1 MGIYHHV
8 IRPLAFWSDAEAMH
22 DRAVRTGSRVGGYPR
37 LMRWLTSRYSVNDA
51 RLRCSVA
58 GLECPN
64 PIGLAAGYDKS
75 GYSVAALAT
84 LGFGFIEV
92 GSVSADPSDGNPRP
106 RLWRVPADDAIVVNY
121 GLPNEG
127 ADAVAPRLSTVQL
140 PVPLGV
146 NVVKTNRLQT
156 EPDEAVFSDYEAGV
170 RGVKDVCDYLMINLS
185 CPNTESGRDF
195 FGEPGQI
202 AEVMRRLDALEL
214 TIPVFFKISPM
225 GGDEALDRLL
235 EEADPFPW
243 VSGFMFNLPPGKP
256 VKLSLPP
263 ERLEAM
269 PGAVAGKPI
278 QGIIDERTAAL
289 YRRMDKQR
297 YRLIAAGGVFNAED
311 AYHKIRLGASL
322 AQLFTGLVYEGPGVV
337 RRINKGLLDIIERD
351 GLRHIHDALGA
362 DAAEHTV

>member
-1 MGIYHHV
+1 MGIYQHV
-8 IRPLAFWSDAEAMH
+8 LRPLAFRSDAEAMH
-22 DRAVRTGSRVGGYPR
+22 DRAVRMGSRVGACP
-37 LMRWLTSRYSVNDA
+37 WLTQWLSRRYTVDDP
-51 RLRCSVA
+51 RLRCTVA

-75 GYSVAALAT
+75 GYSVATLAA
-84 LGFGFIEV
+84 LGFGSIEV

-106 RLWRVPADDAIVVNY
+106 RLWRSPEDEAIIVNY

-127 ADAVAPRLSTVQL
+127 AEAVAQRLSKVRL
-140 PVPLGV
+140 PMPLGI

-156 EPDEAVFSDYEAGV
+156 EPDEAVFADYEAGV

-195 FGEPGQI
+195 FGEPGQV
-202 AEVMRRLDALEL
+202 AEVLRRLDALEL

-225 GGDEALDRLL
+225 GGDEALDRVL

-243 VSGFMFNLPPGKP
+243 VSGFMLNLPPGKP
-256 VKLSLPP
+256 VALSLPP

-289 YRRMDKQR
+289 YRRMDKDR

-311 AYHKIRLGASL
+311 AYRKIRLGASL
-322 AQLFTGLVYEGPGVV
+322 VQLLTGLVYEGPGAV
-337 RRINKGLLDIIERD
+337 RRINQGLLAIIERD
-351 GLRHIHDALGA
+351 GLGHIHDALGA
-362 DAAEHTV
+362 DAV